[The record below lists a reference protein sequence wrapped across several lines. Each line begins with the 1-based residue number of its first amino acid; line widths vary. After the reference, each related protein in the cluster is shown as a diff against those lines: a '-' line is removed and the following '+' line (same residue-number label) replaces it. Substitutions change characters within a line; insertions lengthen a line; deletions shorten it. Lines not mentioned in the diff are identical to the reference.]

1 MMTPSSRLIRN
12 LGMGLFC
19 LCCTGLGGNLR
30 AEVTIPDEYKT
41 SGFAIGCQAY
51 TFNRFT
57 VFEAI
62 DKTAAAGGRVIEFYP
77 GQRLSPEHR
86 DVIWDHN
93 ASDAVIS
100 QVKAKL
106 AERHIMAVN
115 YGVVDIPADEAGARK
130 VFEFAKK
137 MGLRAVTTES
147 VPSMDTIEKMVKE
160 YDIQVAFHNH
170 PRQPNNPNYRVWDPW
185 YILSIVKDRDPRIG
199 ACADTGHWQTS
210 GLNPVYC
217 VRVLKGR
224 IISGHIK
231 DKSDYGPA
239 AHDVP
244 YGQGTGEIKR
254 VLDELKQQN
263 FQGNIAIEYEYNWEN
278 SLPEVKQCI
287 DFVRNYG
294 R

>member
-1 MMTPSSRLIRN
+1 MMTPSSRLIWN
-12 LGMGLFC
+12 LGLGLFC
-19 LCCTGLGGNLR
+19 VYCAGLGGSLR

-93 ASDAVIS
+93 ASDAVIG

-106 AERHIMAVN
+106 AERHILAVN
-115 YGVVDIPADEAGARK
+115 YGVVDIPADETGARK
-130 VFEFAKK
+130 VFEFARK

-147 VPSMDTIEKMVKE
+147 VPSLDTIEKMVKE

-185 YILSIVKDRDPRIG
+185 YILSLVKDRDPRIG

-224 IISGHIK
+224 IVSGHIK

-287 DFVRNYG
+287 DFVKNYG